1 MEFFEKIIGTIGN
14 NDIVKIRKSSN
25 ETFVELKDGTIYQTV
40 LATQSA
46 RGHKCNKAY
55 IDSDIDKEIVYCVIK
70 PMLVV
75 SNLPEN
81 EQIEYF

>member
-40 LATQSA
+40 SATQSA

-55 IDSDIDKEIVYCVIK
+55 IDSDVDKEIVYCVIK